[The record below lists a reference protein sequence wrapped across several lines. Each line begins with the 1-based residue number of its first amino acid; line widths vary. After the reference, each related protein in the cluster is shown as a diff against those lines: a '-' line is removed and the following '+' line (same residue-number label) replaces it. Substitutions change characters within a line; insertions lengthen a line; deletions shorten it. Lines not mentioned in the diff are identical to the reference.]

1 MAGYRQ
7 WWRVVCLLMLLLFL
21 PALSA
26 AQDAVFVKYVIDGD
40 TVILKN
46 GKKVRYIGI
55 DTPEID
61 HENHQAE
68 PLGYAARSFNKKLI
82 GSKRIRLE
90 YGQEKRDQYGRL
102 LAYVFLQDNTFVNL
116 QLVQSGLAAYLYI
129 PPNLKYA
136 DNLLQA
142 QRDAMSGKRGMWGSW
157 SEKQQPYLGNYKS
170 KRFHLPGCKYGRKT
184 ASSNRV
190 DFSRQWDAYW
200 EGYSPCTKCLKQKA
214 PLK

>member
-1 MAGYRQ
+1 MLYHKKKI
-7 WWRVVCLLMLLLFL
+7 VVLILLPILFFPSFL
-21 PALSA
+21 V

-46 GKKVRYIGI
+46 GNKVRYIGI
-55 DTPEID
+55 NAPEID
-61 HENHQAE
+61 HENHPAE

-82 GSKRIRLE
+82 GSQRIRLE
-90 YGQEKRDQYGRL
+90 YGREKRDHYKRL
-102 LAYVFLQDNTFVNL
+102 LAYVFLKDNTFVN
-116 QLVQSGLAAYLYI
+116 QELVQSGLATYLYI

-142 QRDAMSGKRGMWGSW
+142 QKDAMSGKRGMWGSW
-157 SEKQQPYLGNYKS
+157 SEKQQPYIGNYKS

-190 DFSRQWDAYW
+190 YFSKQWDAYW
-200 EGYSPCTKCLKQKA
+200 EGYSPCTKCLN
-214 PLK
+214 LK

>member
-1 MAGYRQ
+1 MLYHKKKI
-7 WWRVVCLLMLLLFL
+7 VVLILLPILFFPSFL
-21 PALSA
+21 V

-46 GKKVRYIGI
+46 GKKVRFIGI
-55 DTPEID
+55 DAPEID

-68 PLGYAARSFNKKLI
+68 PLGYAARSFNTKLI
-82 GSKRIRLE
+82 GSKGIRLE
-90 YGQEKRDQYGRL
+90 YGQEKRDHYKRL
-102 LAYVFLQDNTFVNL
+102 LAYVFLQDNTFVNRE
-116 QLVQSGLAAYLYI
+116 LVQSGLATVLSI

-190 DFSRQWDAYW
+190 YFSKQWDAYW
-200 EGYSPCTKCLKQKA
+200 EGYSPCKKCLN
-214 PLK
+214 LK